1 MPKATEP
8 ISELCPYPSLSVIH
22 SLVGLWPF
30 ACWDRGFEFHRGH
43 GRLSVVNVVCCQ
55 VEVSVTS
62 WPLVRG
68 SPTDCG
74 ASLCVTSK
82 PHE

>member
-1 MPKATEP
+1 MDW
-8 ISELCPYPSLSVIH
+8 IELARDSRKSRAV
-22 SLVGLWPF
+22 
-30 ACWDRGFEFHRGH
+30 
-43 GRLSVVNVVCCQ
+43 RLPGSWVRIPLGAWMFVCCECCVRCQ

-62 WPLVRG
+62 CPLVQRG
-68 SPTDCG
+68 PTDCG